1 MPVRQ
6 RALQLERI
14 RRGQRQPQAQGKLQA
29 QTRGVR
35 YRMRTIP
42 RHGEPLDQALRVAL
56 MLYRGERDRRLALGR
71 EHLGLARQLS
81 GSNSSSRSP

>member
-1 MPVRQ
+1 
-6 RALQLERI
+6 
-14 RRGQRQPQAQGKLQA
+14 
-29 QTRGVR
+29 
-35 YRMRTIP
+35 MRTIP

-81 GSNSSSRSP
+81 GSSSSSRSP